1 MIEVFLEQS
10 QVCSKCLRINIL
22 NATNILNPSFGK
34 ISERVCGRDLLVSTQ
49 GKKGP
54 ASFESVIKI
63 LFEVMR
69 S

>member
-1 MIEVFLEQS
+1 MGVFLEQS
-10 QVCSKCLRINIL
+10 QVSSKCLRINIL

-34 ISERVCGRDLLVSTQ
+34 ISERVYGRGFLVSTQ
-49 GKKGP
+49 GAKGL
-54 ASFESVIKI
+54 ASFECVINI